1 MAPIKKGVWVNTF
14 KIGTL
19 IFFTLIAFSVL
30 FSSGKALF
38 SGDWETV
45 VNNSFKV
52 PYIGVTMFIRILVA
66 YGYAFF
72 ISYKN
77 LK

>member
-1 MAPIKKGVWVNTF
+1 MVQIKKSMWINTF

-19 IFFTLIAFSVL
+19 IFLTLIVFSVL

-52 PYIGVTMFIRILVA
+52 PYIGITMFIRVLVA